1 MAERKKFR
9 WQFVGYICEVFG
21 LMIWVGG
28 LLMIITVVIP
38 AVFNSFGMEQ
48 GGRFLR
54 RVFDGYS
61 LLTLGILCFLVVMLG
76 IRYWQATGSSPLLF
90 PVTRT
95 EIILLLSM
103 AITTSVIMGIV
114 GPQTIALQEQA
125 FEAVNE
131 LEKKTAYDLFFQMH
145 MISRALYLINVGLAT
160 GLLVSKLRHVL
171 ISWYTSREQLQNLTS
186 S

>member
-1 MAERKKFR
+1 MATREKFR

-28 LLMIITVVIP
+28 LLMIIAVVIP
-38 AVFNSFGMEQ
+38 AVFNSFSMEQ

-61 LLTLGILCFLVVMLG
+61 LLTLGILLFLLVMVSL
-76 IRYWQATGSSPLLF
+76 RYWQTAGSSQMLF

-95 EIILLLSM
+95 EVLLLLGM
-103 AITTSVIMGIV
+103 AMITSVIMGIV
-114 GPQTIALQEQA
+114 GPKTIALQEQA
-125 FEAVNE
+125 FEAVGE
-131 LEKKTAYDLFFQMH
+131 LEKKTAYDQFFRMH
-145 MISRALYLINVGLAT
+145 MISRALYLVNVGLAA
-160 GLLVSKLRHVL
+160 GLLVSKLRRVL
-171 ISWYTSREQLQNLTS
+171 VSWYTSREHMQNIS